1 MTMPPINDELEFHI
15 EMQTRRYVEAGLDP
29 VTARAKA
36 MERIGDIEAAMRA
49 SRAIPVEHSAKGNQA
64 SWFQLLAQDMRHAV
78 RVLRRAPGFVVI
90 SVLMLAFGTG
100 ASTAVFSVVDGVIL
114 RSPFA
119 EAESVAFLQFKRPS
133 GQVTSGVPR
142 EVYERIEASLP
153 PSVIA
158 AGVTTIAPPIVTRVD
173 TPRRTQTECIS
184 SLMPKV
190 LGTAPVMGRWF
201 DANEGLH
208 GAPAVAVVSLKFWR
222 GTLAS
227 DPHVIG
233 RTIALDDVPVTIL
246 GVMPAGFDGPHS
258 RLNRDIWVPYDL
270 NDPKPPFGCRPG
282 GATVNVMIR
291 LQPGVS
297 LEAAT
302 QALNGVAG
310 IRDLVLQSSIEG
322 NVGELRNPFN
332 ALVGAVLAVLLIAFA
347 NVTNLGLER
356 LAGRRRELSIRIA
369 MGATRSRIIRET
381 VAEHLLV
388 SLMGAIAGV
397 GIAVVSFDAMIALLP
412 ESLPN
417 LAAISLNGRVL
428 AAGLML
434 ALLGG
439 IGSGLVS
446 AMHASAASLRGGLAA
461 GDRGHTRGSTVTR
474 RILVAS
480 ELALGVLLM
489 VGALLMIRTFLT
501 LRPSE
506 PGFDPKDKYFAL
518 VRLPSDVD
526 GADRLTFVNAVSE
539 NLRAVPGI
547 REVAAT
553 TSVPMR
559 RSVAVFPA
567 AIGEVAK
574 SDLYTGAVTPNY
586 FDMMMVPLRRGRGL
600 TALDTASAPP
610 VAVVN
615 EAFVRRWFADSQ
627 PLGVKVTL
635 NPGTKQA
642 ASFTIVG
649 VIGDTRSF
657 GSDTTIRPFLYMPM
671 AQSIFGSPYFF
682 IHAEPRV
689 AATLPPQVREIVTRL
704 RPGQLVDE
712 IEVLR
717 DQMDAE
723 VAYPRVGAWLF
734 GLFAGLAVLLAAVGL
749 AATLAWS
756 VAQRRREIGI
766 RMALGARVGDVRRL
780 VVGQMLGLSLAGIA
794 VGLSAAALSTS
805 LLKSW
810 LYGVT
815 PLDPMTFAAG
825 GLLMLAVSA
834 LAAYLP
840 ARRATRVSPLIALRG
855 D

>member
-1 MTMPPINDELEFHI
+1 
-15 EMQTRRYVEAGLDP
+15 
-29 VTARAKA
+29 
-36 MERIGDIEAAMRA
+36 
-49 SRAIPVEHSAKGNQA
+49 
-64 SWFQLLAQDMRHAV
+64 
-78 RVLRRAPGFVVI
+78 
-90 SVLMLAFGTG
+90 
-100 ASTAVFSVVDGVIL
+100 VIL

-119 EAESVAFLQFKRPS
+119 GAESVALLQIKRPNGQLS
-133 GQVTSGVPR
+133 GGIPR
-142 EVYERIEASLP
+142 DVYERIEASLP
-153 PSVIA
+153 PSVVA
-158 AGVTTIAPPIVTRVD
+158 TGASTIAPPIVTRVD
-173 TPRRTQTECIS
+173 TPRRTQTECIT
-184 SLMPKV
+184 SLMPRV
-190 LGTAPVMGRWF
+190 LGTVPLMGRWF
-201 DANEGLH
+201 DASEGLR

-222 GTLAS
+222 GTLGS

-233 RTIALDDVPVTIL
+233 RTIALDGVPVTIL

-282 GATVNVMIR
+282 GATFNVMLR

-297 LEAAT
+297 MDAGA

-310 IRDLVLQSSIEG
+310 IRDLVLVSSVEG
-322 NVGELRNPFN
+322 MVGDLRSPFS

-381 VAEHLLV
+381 VAEHLLI
-388 SLMGAIAGV
+388 SLLGAVAGV
-397 GIAVVSFDAMIALLP
+397 GIAFVSFDAMIALLP
-412 ESLPN
+412 EWLPN
-417 LAAISLNGRVL
+417 VAAVSLNGRVL
-428 AAGLML
+428 AAAVML
-434 ALLGG
+434 AILGG

-461 GDRGHTRGSTVTR
+461 GDRGHTRGSTFTR

-480 ELALGVLLM
+480 ELALGVLLL
-489 VGALLMIRTFLT
+489 VGALLMIQTFLT
-501 LRPSE
+501 LRPSS
-506 PGFDPKDKYFAL
+506 PGFDANDKYIAL
-518 VRLPSDVD
+518 VRLPADSDNAERVS
-526 GADRLTFVNAVSE
+526 FVNAVSDS
-539 NLRAVPGI
+539 LRTVPGI

-559 RSVAVFPA
+559 RTVAVIPA
-567 AIGEVAK
+567 AIGAAAK
-574 SDLYTGAVTPNY
+574 SDIHTGAVTPNY
-586 FDMMMVPLRRGRGL
+586 FDMMHVPLRGGRGL
-600 TALDTASAPP
+600 TAADTAAAPP

-627 PLGVKVTL
+627 ALGTTVTL
-635 NPGTKQA
+635 NPGTKES

-649 VIGDTRSF
+649 VVGDTRSF
-657 GSDTTIRPFLYMPM
+657 GSDTKIRPFLYMPM

-689 AATLPPQVREIVTRL
+689 AATLPPVVRGIVERL

-712 IEVLR
+712 IEVLQ
-717 DQMDAE
+717 DEMSAE
-723 VAYPRVGAWLF
+723 VAQPRLGAWLF
-734 GLFAGLAVLLAAVGL
+734 GLFAGLAVLLGAVGL

-766 RMALGARVGDVRRL
+766 RMALGAKSSDVRRL
-780 VVGQMLGLSLAGIA
+780 VVGQMLGLSLAGITA
-794 VGLSAAALSTS
+794 GLLAASASTV

-815 PLDPMTFAAG
+815 PLDPMTFAACG
-825 GLLMLAVSA
+825 ALMLAVSA
-834 LAAYLP
+834 VAAYVP